1 MDTTAIRALLQL
13 YFDASFESD
22 GEKMAKVF
30 HDAAH
35 IYGHG
40 DDGSLLDTP
49 KAPFVALI
57 SSFPLGSSDPA
68 FVRDDEILSI
78 DFTGENTAVARVRL
92 RMGGIVFTDVLSL
105 ICIDGEWSV
114 ISKLYSGV
122 TV

>member
-13 YFDASFESD
+13 YFDASYESN
-22 GEKMAKVF
+22 GEKMARVF

-49 KAPFVALI
+49 KAPFVTLI
-57 SSFPLGSSDPA
+57 SSFPPGSADPN

-92 RMGGIVFTDVLSL
+92 RMGGIVFTDILSL
-105 ICIDGEWSV
+105 ICIDSEWSV

-122 TV
+122 LV

>member
-1 MDTTAIRALLQL
+1 MDTTAIKELLQL

-40 DDGSLLDTP
+40 GDGDLADAP
-49 KAPFVALI
+49 KAPFVTMV
-57 SSFPLGSSDPA
+57 SSFPPGSSDPA

-78 DFTGENTAVARVRL
+78 DFTGENTAIARVRL
-92 RMGGIVFTDVLSL
+92 RMENIVFTDVLSL
-105 ICIDGEWSV
+105 ICIGGNWSV

-122 TV
+122 PI